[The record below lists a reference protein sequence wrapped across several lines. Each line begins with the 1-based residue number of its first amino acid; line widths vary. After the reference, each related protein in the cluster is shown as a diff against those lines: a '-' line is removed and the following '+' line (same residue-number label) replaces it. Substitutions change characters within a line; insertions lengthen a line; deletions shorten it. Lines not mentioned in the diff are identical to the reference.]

1 MAATIHLSIP
11 GIPGESTDINFT
23 GTLNSLAYAWG
34 LQNPTPVNT
43 GSGAGGLK
51 TTFQPLGVTKT
62 VDRASPLLMQALT
75 QGRKIPAMTLLISA
89 VDGFGKSAAPFLVYQ
104 FQTVSISAISESG
117 SGGIPYES
125 IQFSFGV
132 YRLSYRTTTPPNILG
147 TPVTSAWSVLTNSV
161 PGGPAPH

>member
-23 GTLNSLAYAWG
+23 GTLSSVAYAWG
-34 LQNPTPVNT
+34 LQNPTPVNS

-89 VDGFGKSAAPFLVYQ
+89 AGGGAAPFLVYQ
-104 FQTVSISAISESG
+104 FQTVLVSAIFESG
-117 SGGIPYES
+117 SGDIPSES